1 VFIGAR
7 DAWRM
12 ADELAA
18 AGVQVVYKAVHVLP
32 RDPVEGYDIHFRAPA
47 VLAAAGVK
55 LALGLGPRF
64 SESMARNL
72 PYEAAQALA
81 YGLPPAAALRAV
93 TLGPAEA
100 LGLADRLGSIAV
112 GKDAT
117 LIAVDGDILDLRANV
132 KRMWIAGEEVSL
144 ESRHTRLHEKYRNRP
159 AR

>member
-1 VFIGAR
+1 
-7 DAWRM
+7 
-12 ADELAA
+12 
-18 AGVQVVYKAVHVLP
+18 
-32 RDPVEGYDIHFRAPA
+32 